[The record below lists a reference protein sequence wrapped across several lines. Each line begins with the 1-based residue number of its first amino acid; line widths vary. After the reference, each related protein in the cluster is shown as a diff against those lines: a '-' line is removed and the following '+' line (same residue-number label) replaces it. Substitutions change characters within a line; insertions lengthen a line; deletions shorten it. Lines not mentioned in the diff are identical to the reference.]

1 PYATLFRSVVDRCHG
16 NVDGGRC
23 RPCSIAVLSP
33 LGQAGAA
40 VPVLCWGEGQLVAG
54 DAGCAMSSVRRSDD
68 LEDGRYRRVNVG
80 RGQGDL
86 ASSVLGGGEGLRLS
100 NGCVVD
106 RCHGDVDGGRCRPCS
121 IAVLSPVGQAGA
133 AVPVL
138 CWGE

>member
-1 PYATLFRSVVDRCHG
+1 
-16 NVDGGRC
+16 
-23 RPCSIAVLSP
+23 
-33 LGQAGAA
+33 QAGAA

-80 RGQGDL
+80 RGQGGL

-106 RCHGDVDGGRCRPCS
+106 RCDGHGNGGGVGVELS
-121 IAVLSPVGQAGA
+121 IASSVGEAGG
-133 AVPVL
+133 AVPVGL
-138 CWGE
+138 WSEGHLVAADEYGAMGRIRGSYYAVGQRVSINVSAQ